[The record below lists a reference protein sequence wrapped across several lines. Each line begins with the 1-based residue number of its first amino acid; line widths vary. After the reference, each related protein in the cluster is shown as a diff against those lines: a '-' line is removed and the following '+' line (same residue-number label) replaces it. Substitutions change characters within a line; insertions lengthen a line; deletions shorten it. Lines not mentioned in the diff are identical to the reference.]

1 MEGFEVTKLG
11 ERGQVVI
18 PLEFRKSM
26 GLRGGDKFI
35 VLGQGD
41 TLLLRKLRAPT
52 MEEFE
57 EMLKEGQA
65 FAKKHHLAEK
75 DVEDAIKKARAAKH
89 EGRS

>member
-26 GLRGGDKFI
+26 GLHGGDKFV

-41 TLLLRKLRAPT
+41 TLLLKKLRVPT
-52 MEEFE
+52 KEEFE
-57 EMLKEGQA
+57 MMLKKAHEHA
-65 FAKKHHLAEK
+65 AKHHLTEK
-75 DVEDAIKKARAAKH
+75 DLEEAIKKARAAKH
-89 EGRS
+89 AGGS